1 MRYAFYSSLGKI
13 LDIDDFLNYSEDN
26 RRLKKFR
33 ALLTWKWK
41 FNKMYSNKKLSLQI
55 LQHMKHGTL

>member
-33 ALLTWKWK
+33 ALLT
-41 FNKMYSNKKLSLQI
+41 
-55 LQHMKHGTL
+55 